1 MGNPSYDV
9 VVVGSGPGGYVC
21 AIRASQLGLSVACVE
36 KSPTLGGTCLNVGCI
51 PSKALLE
58 SSELFH
64 RAGREFAKH
73 GVVVEPTLD
82 LAAMLGRKDKI
93 VTQLTRGVAGL
104 FKKNGVASFTGLGRL
119 RSATEVEVL
128 GADGEVLET
137 LRAGAVVLAT
147 GSVVSTLPGVE
158 LDGER
163 VFGSTEALSLQAP
176 PERLLV
182 IGAGVIGLE
191 LGSVWRRLGSK
202 VTILEYMDRI
212 LPGVDADVAKQAQ
225 RSLRKLGLKFQL
237 GVRVQSAELIDDGV
251 RLHFLEG
258 EEARSIEGDAC
269 LVAVGRRPCTAG
281 LGLEA
286 VRIELDER
294 GRIPVDA
301 HLATPVSGIYAIG
314 DVIRGPMLAHKAED
328 EGVAVAERLAGGS
341 GHVNYDAIP
350 SVVYTHPEIAW
361 VGRSE
366 EQLKAAGID
375 FKVGR
380 FPFMAN
386 GRAKA
391 LEGTDGLVK
400 LLADVRTDRLLGAHV
415 VGPMAGELI
424 GELTLALEFGAS
436 TEDIAR
442 TCHAHPT
449 LSEVVREAALDAG
462 GRVIHI

>member
-1 MGNPSYDV
+1 M
-9 VVVGSGPGGYVC
+9 
-21 AIRASQLGLSVACVE
+21 AR
-36 KSPTLGGTCLNVGCI
+36 
-51 PSKALLE
+51 
-58 SSELFH
+58 
-64 RAGREFAKH
+64 GR
-73 GVVVEPTLD
+73 
-82 LAAMLGRKDKI
+82 
-93 VTQLTRGVAGL
+93 
-104 FKKNGVASFTGLGRL
+104 
-119 RSATEVEVL
+119 
-128 GADGEVLET
+128 
-137 LRAGAVVLAT
+137 
-147 GSVVSTLPGVE
+147 
-158 LDGER
+158 
-163 VFGSTEALSLQAP
+163 
-176 PERLLV
+176 
-182 IGAGVIGLE
+182 
-191 LGSVWRRLGSK
+191 RRLA
-202 VTILEYMDRI
+202 R
-212 LPGVDADVAKQAQ
+212 
-225 RSLRKLGLKFQL
+225 
-237 GVRVQSAELIDDGV
+237 
-251 RLHFLEG
+251 LEG

-269 LVAVGRRPCTAG
+269 LVAVGRRPCTTG

-286 VRIELDER
+286 VGIELDER

-301 HLATPVSGIYAIG
+301 HLATPVPGIYAIG

-366 EQLKAAGID
+366 EELEAAGID

-391 LEGTDGLVK
+391 LEGTDGFVK